1 MTWLHVRGHPAAQG
15 SKRHVGGGRLIE
27 SSKRLPKWREA
38 VQDAALQHLHPIPPG
53 VPVRVEIHFV
63 MPRPKSLPKSRPT
76 PPAVKRI
83 GDLDKLCRAILDGLD
98 GPAYADDSQVVE
110 LVADKR
116 IAELGE
122 EPGARIH
129 VSPVEAL
136 KPPTPTRQAG
146 EGQTRARGPK

>member
-1 MTWLHVRGHPAAQG
+1 MSWIHVRGNPAAQG
-15 SKRHVGGGRLIE
+15 SHKYVGHRKGRAVLVE
-27 SSKRLPKWREA
+27 SSKRLPAWRIA
-38 VQDAALQHLHPIPPG
+38 VQDAAMQHLQPIPAG

-83 GDLDKLCRAILDGLD
+83 GDLDKLCRAVLDGLD
-98 GPAYADDSQVVE
+98 GPAYADDSQVTV

-116 IAELGE
+116 IAEPGE

-129 VSPVEAL
+129 VEAL
-136 KPPTPTRQAG
+136 EPPTLTQCAG
-146 EGQTRARGPK
+146 TP

>member
-1 MTWLHVRGHPAAQG
+1 MTWFHVRGNPAPQG
-15 SKRHVGGGRLIE
+15 SKSAFRRGSRVVLVE
-27 SSKRLPKWREA
+27 TSKRLPRWREA
-38 VQDAALQHLHPIPPG
+38 VQTAALTHLDPIPAG

-122 EPGARIH
+122 EPGARIR

-136 KPPTPTRQAG
+136 GPPIPTQCAGTP
-146 EGQTRARGPK
+146 

>member
-1 MTWLHVRGHPAAQG
+1 MTWFHVRGNPAPQG
-15 SKRHVGGGRLIE
+15 SKSAFRRGSRVVLVE
-27 SSKRLPKWREA
+27 TSKRLPRWREA
-38 VQDAALQHLHPIPPG
+38 VQTAALTHLTPIPAG

-98 GPAYADDSQVVE
+98 GPAYADDSQVTV

-116 IAELGE
+116 IAEPGE

-136 KPPTPTRQAG
+136 EPPPPTRCAG
-146 EGQTRARGPK
+146 TP

>member
-1 MTWLHVRGHPAAQG
+1 MSWLHVRGNPAAQG
-15 SKRHVGGGRLIE
+15 SHKYVGHRKGRAVLVE

-38 VQDAALQHLHPIPPG
+38 VQDAALQRLDPIPAG

-98 GPAYADDSQVVE
+98 GPAYADDSQVTV

-116 IAELGE
+116 IAEPGE
-122 EPGARIH
+122 EPGARIN
-129 VSPVEAL
+129 VEAL
-136 KPPTPTRQAG
+136 EPPTPTRCAG
-146 EGQTRARGPK
+146 TP

>member
-1 MTWLHVRGHPAAQG
+1 MSWIHVRGNPAAQG
-15 SKRHVGGGRLIE
+15 SHKYVGHRKGRAVLIE
-27 SSKRLPKWREA
+27 SSKRLPAWRIA
-38 VQDAALQHLHPIPPG
+38 VQDAALQHLQPIPPG

-98 GPAYADDSQVVE
+98 GPAYADDSQVTV

-116 IAELGE
+116 IAEPGE
-122 EPGARIH
+122 EPGARIN
-129 VSPVEAL
+129 VEAL
-136 KPPTPTRQAG
+136 EPPTPSRGAG
-146 EGQTRARGPK
+146 EG

>member
-1 MTWLHVRGHPAAQG
+1 MSWIHVRGNPAAQG
-15 SKRHVGGGRLIE
+15 SHKYVGHRKGRAVLVE
-27 SSKRLPKWREA
+27 SSKRLPAWRIA
-38 VQDAALQHLHPIPPG
+38 VQDAALQHLTPIPAG

-98 GPAYADDSQVVE
+98 GPAYADDSQVTV

-116 IAELGE
+116 IAEPGE
-122 EPGARIH
+122 EPGARIN
-129 VSPVEAL
+129 VEAL
-136 KPPTPTRQAG
+136 EPPTPTQCAG
-146 EGQTRARGPK
+146 TP

>member
-1 MTWLHVRGHPAAQG
+1 MTWFHVRGNPAPQG
-15 SKRHVGGGRLIE
+15 SKSAFRRGSRIVLVE
-27 SSKRLPKWREA
+27 TSKRLPRWREA
-38 VQDAALQHLHPIPPG
+38 VQTAALTHLDPIPAG

-116 IAELGE
+116 IAEPGE
-122 EPGARIH
+122 EPGARIR
-129 VSPVEAL
+129 V
-136 KPPTPTRQAG
+136 
-146 EGQTRARGPK
+146 TRAEHPAPTLHHPDT

>member
-1 MTWLHVRGHPAAQG
+1 MSWFHVRGNPAAQG
-15 SKRHVGGGRLIE
+15 SHKYVGHRKGRAVLVE

-38 VQDAALQHLHPIPPG
+38 VQDAALKHLDPIPAG
-53 VPVRVEIHFV
+53 VAVRVEIHFV

-98 GPAYADDSQVVE
+98 GPAYADDSQVTV

-116 IAELGE
+116 IAEPGE
-122 EPGARIH
+122 EPGARIN
-129 VSPVEAL
+129 VEAL
-136 KPPTPTRQAG
+136 EPPTPTQCAG
-146 EGQTRARGPK
+146 TP

>member
-1 MTWLHVRGHPAAQG
+1 MTWFHVRGNPAPQG
-15 SKRHVGGGRLIE
+15 SKSAFRRGNRVVLVE
-27 SSKRLPKWREA
+27 TSKRLPRWREA
-38 VQDAALQHLHPIPPG
+38 VQTAALTHLTPIEAG

-116 IAELGE
+116 IAEPGE
-122 EPGARIH
+122 EPGARIR

-136 KPPTPTRQAG
+136 EPPTPTQCAG
-146 EGQTRARGPK
+146 TP

>member
-1 MTWLHVRGHPAAQG
+1 MSWFHVRGNPAAQG
-15 SKRHVGGGRLIE
+15 SHKYVGHRKGRAVLVE

-38 VQDAALQHLHPIPPG
+38 VQDAALQHLDPIPAG
-53 VPVRVEIHFV
+53 VAVRVEIHFV

-98 GPAYADDSQVVE
+98 GPAYADDSQVTV

-116 IAELGE
+116 IAEPGE
-122 EPGARIH
+122 EPGARIN

-136 KPPTPTRQAG
+136 EPPTSTQCAG
-146 EGQTRARGPK
+146 TP

>member
-1 MTWLHVRGHPAAQG
+1 MTWIHVRGNPAPQG

-27 SSKRLPKWREA
+27 SSKRLPAWRIA
-38 VQDAALQHLHPIPPG
+38 VQDAALQHLQPIPPG

-98 GPAYADDSQVVE
+98 GPAYADDSQVTI

-116 IAELGE
+116 IAEPGE

-136 KPPTPTRQAG
+136 EPPTPTRCAG
-146 EGQTRARGPK
+146 TP